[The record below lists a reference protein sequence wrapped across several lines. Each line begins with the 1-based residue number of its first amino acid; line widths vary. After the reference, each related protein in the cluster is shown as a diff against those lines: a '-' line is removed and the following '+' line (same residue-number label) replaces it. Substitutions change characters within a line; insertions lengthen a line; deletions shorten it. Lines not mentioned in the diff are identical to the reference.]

1 MTAPTQTVI
10 PQLRMTDAA
19 RSLQF
24 YVDGLGFAVDWEHRF
39 EPGYPL
45 FAQLSR
51 DSGAGKQLIFLTQH
65 CGDCEAGGAVYFIV
79 PDARATLA
87 AFAARGIWPTNPL
100 EATPWGSW
108 EFLLTDPD
116 GNRLRF
122 ASEQV
127 SPAADETAGDQSQ
140 A

>member
-1 MTAPTQTVI
+1 MTMPTQTVI
-10 PQLRMTDAA
+10 PQLRMTDAV

-51 DSGAGKQLIFLTQH
+51 DSGAGRQLILRPQH
-65 CGDCEAGGAVYFIV
+65 RGDCEVGGAVYFVV

-87 AFAARGIWPTNPL
+87 AFEARGIWPTNPL

-122 ASEQV
+122 ASDQV
-127 SPAADETAGDQSQ
+127 SDAVEHGGQGGAQ
-140 A
+140 